1 MKHFRFLFLLL
12 FAATLFIVS
21 ACNDGGSKDEA
32 SADTTAKASADSN
45 VPPVVNTIV
54 TTPQSMMAAMHKVA
68 NFDKWKASYD
78 EHDSMRLANGIH
90 NYVVARGLLDTNMV
104 LVTVKVDDVEKAKAF
119 AKDANLK
126 KAMQKGGVMG
136 TPAFTFYTM
145 TWRDTATI
153 SAPFRSRSN
162 FEVKDWDAWQ
172 KNFLEGKQERL
183 DNGIIDRAFGHDATD
198 NKKVVL
204 VTAITD
210 TAKAFSYY
218 KSDALKKRREAGGVT
233 GEPKRFIYRVIERY

>member
-12 FAATLFIVS
+12 LAATLFIVS

-32 SADTTAKASADSN
+32 SADTTAKASTESTA
-45 VPPVVNTIV
+45 PPVVNTIV
-54 TTPQSMMAAMHKVA
+54 TTPRSMMVAMHKVS
-68 NFDKWKASYD
+68 NFDKWKTSYD
-78 EHDSMRLANGIH
+78 AHDSMRLANGVH
-90 NYVVARGLLDTNMV
+90 NYVIGRGLWDSNMV
-104 LVTVKVDDVEKAKAF
+104 MVSVKVDDMEKAKAF
-119 AKDANLK
+119 AKDASLK

-136 TPAFTFYTM
+136 TPTFAFVTM
-145 TWRDTATI
+145 EWQDTATI
-153 SAPFRSRSN
+153 SAPFRSRTN
-162 FEVKDWDAWQ
+162 FEVKDWDVWQ

-210 TAKAFSYY
+210 SAKAFAYY
-218 KSDALKKRREAGGVT
+218 NSDALKKRREAGGVI
-233 GEPKRFIYRVIERY
+233 GEPKRFLYRVAKRY